1 MIIRVR
7 ILLSVFA
14 SLLTFSTCQT
24 APPDLLLINGKV
36 WTGADNASFSE
47 ALAIRG
53 NRIDRIGTTAELSS
67 LAGEG
72 TRIIDLNG
80 RLVIPGFNDAH
91 IHFLG
96 GSIGLT
102 EVDLFN
108 AANPAGIVE
117 AVKRFADAHPDKAWL
132 TGRGWQYTWFNS
144 GLPTNEDLEG
154 IPEDRPILLTAYDGH
169 SSWANAKAL
178 ELAGVT
184 AKSSVPGY
192 GRIVV
197 VDNKPTGALLED
209 AQDLV
214 RTIVPES
221 THSEKLD
228 ALRMGLKR
236 AAAFGITTLQNASGS
251 MEELALYKE
260 LLKNNE
266 LTARYDA
273 ALTVNERT
281 TPEQIEA
288 FRLERE
294 QLADNSYVHADAIK
308 FMFDGVIESHTAA
321 MLLPYD
327 DAPGVTG
334 DFALPL
340 EAYRSQVFAC
350 DKAGFRIYTHAIGDR
365 AVREALNAYEA
376 AAQVNGDRP
385 RRHRVEHIETISP
398 DDIPRFAQLG
408 VMASMEPI
416 HADPATMGVWQR
428 AIGPERLPYSFAWAS
443 MLRAGAKLVYSSD
456 WPACLDLDPIHG
468 LHIAVNRRT
477 TDGFPEQGWVVDQK
491 INITEA
497 LLAYTRMGAYSSFEE
512 ESKGQIKPGMLADL
526 VVLSDDLFSIE
537 PMKIGSTKVDVT
549 VFDGRVIYE
558 RAVGR

>member
-7 ILLSVFA
+7 ILFIVFA

-47 ALAIRG
+47 AVAIRG
-53 NRIDRIGTTAELSS
+53 NRIDRTGTTVELSS

-72 TRIIDLNG
+72 TRIIDLDG

-96 GSIGLT
+96 GSMGLT
-102 EVDLFN
+102 EVDLFTS
-108 AANPAGIVE
+108 ANPPGIVE
-117 AVKRFADAHPDKAWL
+117 AVKRFADAHPDKAWI
-132 TGRGWQYTWFNS
+132 TGRGWQYTWFKS

-154 IPEDRPILLTAYDGH
+154 IPEDRPVLLTAYDGH
-169 SSWANAKAL
+169 SAWANAKAL
-178 ELAGVT
+178 ELAGIT

-221 THSEKLD
+221 THAEKLD

-236 AAAFGITTLQNASGS
+236 AAALGITTLQNASGS

-260 LLKNNE
+260 LLKNKE

-294 QLADNSYVHADAIK
+294 QLAGNPYVHADAIK

-376 AAQVNGDRP
+376 AAQVNGVRP

-512 ESKGQIKPGMLADL
+512 ESKGQIKPGMVADL

-549 VFDGRVIYE
+549 VFDGQVIYE